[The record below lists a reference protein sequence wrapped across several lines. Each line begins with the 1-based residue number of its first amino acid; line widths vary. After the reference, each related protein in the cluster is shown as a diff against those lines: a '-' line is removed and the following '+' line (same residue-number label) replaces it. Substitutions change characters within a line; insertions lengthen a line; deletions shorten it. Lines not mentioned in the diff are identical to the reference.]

1 MSEGL
6 VLPDVERGSLRP
18 LPERLERLDAAV
30 PQILAALE
38 GERDPIV
45 VQATLAALLWDALPQ
60 ASWVGFYRRVGPSTL
75 AVGPYQGPMGCLRIE
90 FDRGVCGAC
99 ARTRTPQRV
108 PDVRRFE
115 GHIACDDSTLSELV
129 LPLLDGEG
137 AVQAVLDL
145 DSRHLDAFSVAEQ
158 ERIETL
164 LARATGAGLAWAQ
177 NWPAAARP

>member
-6 VLPDVERGSLRP
+6 VLPRVERGSLRP
-18 LPERLERLDAAV
+18 LPERLERLDAAI
-30 PQILAALE
+30 PQILAAVE
-38 GERDPIV
+38 GERDAIV

-99 ARTRTPQRV
+99 ARTKAAQRV

-115 GHIACDDSTLSELV
+115 GHIACDDATLSELV
-129 LPLLDGEG
+129 LPVLDGAG
-137 AVQAVLDL
+137 ALQAVLDL

-158 ERIETL
+158 TRLEGL
-164 LARATGAGLAWAQ
+164 LARTTGDRLAWPQ
-177 NWPAAARP
+177 NWPVAARP